1 MTINERGE
9 GGRERDRQKGKEMG
23 RVRERE
29 GRERR
34 GRERNK
40 GKEIGRWREGER
52 EWKERGKEIRVGGGR
67 RREIRLVEALDWLND
82 FIDTTRKG
90 LIFSDNYKLLD
101 ELLYNIN
108 NIIYNYNIH
117 EFNTHLKQQ
126 GLRYILKI
134 ILL

>member
-1 MTINERGE
+1 M
-9 GGRERDRQKGKEMG
+9 
-23 RVRERE
+23 
-29 GRERR
+29 
-34 GRERNK
+34 
-40 GKEIGRWREGER
+40 
-52 EWKERGKEIRVGGGR
+52 
-67 RREIRLVEALDWLND
+67 ND